1 MALRLIL
8 MLLFVAIALVTWLE
22 HCAETRY
29 RRIAAGVEALPE
41 RHFDELAVVA
51 VGTGGSYE
59 NHDRFGPCIAVGFG
73 GRIALVDAGRA
84 VAEGLRAAG
93 IPVAQPDTVLLT
105 NLLPEN
111 TVGLDDLLLTGWLG
125 PRTRPLRVIGPPGT
139 ATLVQSL
146 RDAHH
151 AGIEA
156 QAHALGLAPEGAA
169 LEAVE
174 IEGGWSESWDGL
186 TMRAGA
192 LPGGPLPAL
201 AYRFEAGGRSA
212 VVAGTG
218 WAPKSLVDFAR
229 GADLLVHEAL
239 HVASMEAVIEAG
251 VDDPEFLRREK
262 ALHTSL
268 ADVGGLAQ
276 RAGVGKLV
284 LVRLRPPPLF
294 ARQFESRVAEDFAGQ
309 VVIAEDGAEI
319 RP

>member
-8 MLLFVAIALVTWLE
+8 ILLFVAIALVTWVQ

-41 RHFDELAVVA
+41 RHFDELAVVT

-59 NHDRFGPCIAVGFG
+59 NHDRLGPCIAVGFG

-93 IPVAQPDTVLLT
+93 IPVAQPDAVFLT

-125 PRTRPLRVIGPPGT
+125 PRTSPLRVIGPPGT
-139 ATLVQSL
+139 ATLVRSL
-146 RDAHH
+146 REAHR
-151 AGIEA
+151 AGIAA
-156 QAHALGLAPEGAA
+156 QAVALGLAPEGAS
-169 LEAVE
+169 LEVVE
-174 IEGGWSESWDGL
+174 IEGGWSESRDGL
-186 TMRAGA
+186 TVRAGA

-212 VVAGTG
+212 VVSGTG
-218 WAPKSLVDFAR
+218 WAPNSLVDFAR

-239 HVASMEAVIEAG
+239 HLASMEAVLEAG

-262 ALHTSL
+262 LLHTSL
-268 ADVGGLAQ
+268 TEVGGLAQ

-284 LVRLRPPPLF
+284 LVRLRPPPVF